1 MLDRVMSY
9 YRIKGRTQK
18 WTVRLMFHMI
28 DFVIAAGWIYL
39 RRVQAA
45 EQTPKKDL
53 IDQLDY
59 KIELA
64 DRLLLGT
71 VPAPRVDESSEEAP
85 EEDPG
90 PKQKKKRPAHFP
102 QHDRRTS
109 EAKHLPELNPSSSTR
124 HRCRLPGC
132 SSNNAR
138 FFCTTC
144 KVWLCITQARNC
156 YTLFHKL

>member
-71 VPAPRVDESSEEAP
+71 VGNGCAPR
-85 EEDPG
+85 
-90 PKQKKKRPAHFP
+90 
-102 QHDRRTS
+102 
-109 EAKHLPELNPSSSTR
+109 
-124 HRCRLPGC
+124 
-132 SSNNAR
+132 
-138 FFCTTC
+138 
-144 KVWLCITQARNC
+144 
-156 YTLFHKL
+156 